1 MLFICYSIVE
11 FNFALETFGV
21 NSHCIEHNSRWRVQ
35 TVTGKSVQSSSWG
48 AGCYN
53 VSCLHIHC
61 SCRYC
66 NNVYNHSQT
75 FTKQLLDTHIQAIQY
90 VVNTAHALAIAAWGG
105 SSLVQNRQV
114 CVAWGESSCYVVVDV
129 DWSCKWYH
137 SGEQSKDC
145 LKQLTGV
152 SIQNTL

>member
-1 MLFICYSIVE
+1 MQYGYCLDKSFVCYVHTLVMDVALYVYLMSLSTYVRTYINTVLFICYSIVE

-66 NNVYNHSQT
+66 YNVYYHSQT
-75 FTKQLLDTHIQAIQY
+75 FTKQLLGTHIQAIQY
-90 VVNTAHALAIAAWGG
+90 IVNTAHALAIAA
-105 SSLVQNRQV
+105 
-114 CVAWGESSCYVVVDV
+114 
-129 DWSCKWYH
+129 
-137 SGEQSKDC
+137 
-145 LKQLTGV
+145 
-152 SIQNTL
+152 